1 MDLKITNKKA
11 YKIELLGILFYVIF
25 IAIAMLTYAGGTQDN
40 PSNPGYSF
48 WFNTFSDTGRTVAHN
63 GKPNITALIFFS
75 IAISISAIT
84 LVPFFLVLPRLFNED
99 SLENK
104 LTRIGGYIGILSS
117 IAMIGVVFTP
127 ADILYPPHITFAI
140 LSYFSNLGTFI
151 AYTVAIYRSKS
162 FSNIYNYYFII
173 ALVVF
178 VVSLVIGLSGLAIGI
193 RSFLTIGQKIG
204 TIALLISYLVLT
216 NGAWKLEDN

>member
-11 YKIELLGILFYVIF
+11 YKIELLGILLYVIF
-25 IAIAMLTYAGGTQDN
+25 IALAMLTYAGGTQDN

-48 WFNTFSDTGRTVAHN
+48 WFNTFSDSGRTVAHN

-75 IAISISAIT
+75 MAISISAIT

-117 IAMIGVVFTP
+117 IAMIGVMFTP
-127 ADILYPPHITFAI
+127 ADILYSPHMIFAI

-151 AYTVAIYRSKS
+151 AYTIAIYRSKS
-162 FSNIYNYYFII
+162 FSKIYNYYFII

-178 VVSLVIGLSGLAIGI
+178 VVSLVIGLSGVAIGI

-204 TIALLISYLVLT
+204 TIALLFSYLVLT
-216 NGAWKLEDN
+216 YGAWKLEDN